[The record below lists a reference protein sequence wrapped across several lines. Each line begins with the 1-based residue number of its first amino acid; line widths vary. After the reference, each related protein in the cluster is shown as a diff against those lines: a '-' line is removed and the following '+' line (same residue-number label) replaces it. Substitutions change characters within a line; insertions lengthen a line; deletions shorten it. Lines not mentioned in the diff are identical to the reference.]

1 MIYKIPFLSSHIKF
15 EIRSLQIRQNLRFY
29 SCTVRAIILFGNNY
43 KHKVKR
49 HFAWMNFDMINI
61 LRKFYIDIDLWL
73 RNFRYM
79 KCFDIMESYVV
90 LARYQIESK
99 LIIGNN
105 GTYSMIE
112 INDIIL
118 KGDIAVHIVRG
129 ITVGASTRAI
139 EAAASIKL
147 AIKKVNR
154 ITKYQILI
162 SAKY

>member
-1 MIYKIPFLSSHIKF
+1 
-15 EIRSLQIRQNLRFY
+15 
-29 SCTVRAIILFGNNY
+29 
-43 KHKVKR
+43 
-49 HFAWMNFDMINI
+49 
-61 LRKFYIDIDLWL
+61 
-73 RNFRYM
+73 M
-79 KCFDIMESYVV
+79 KCYDIMESYIV
-90 LARYQIESK
+90 LIRYQIESK

-118 KGDIAVHIVRG
+118 KGDIAIHIVRG

-147 AIKKVNR
+147 AIKEVNR

-162 SAKY
+162 SVKYWKLNFI